1 MAIASVHSDG
11 IRLQAER
18 VVRKYKELRAAT
30 GSSFEPNPEFPVGLF
45 AELVTQIRQLERW
58 LPPVEGEPK
67 DLHAQT
73 IAEVREE
80 NADADERENAV
91 RVAIRESIGMTRDEQ
106 DATYER
112 IAAAMLG

>member
-45 AELVTQIRQLERW
+45 AELVTQIRQLDTLAPAGRGRAEGSARANHRRGSGGKRRRRRAGERRTRRDSR
-58 LPPVEGEPK
+58 VDRHDARRARR
-67 DLHAQT
+67 DL
-73 IAEVREE
+73 
-80 NADADERENAV
+80 
-91 RVAIRESIGMTRDEQ
+91 
-106 DATYER
+106 
-112 IAAAMLG
+112 